1 MKLSQLHISIL
12 VTKINCHTLESK
24 EKHIFTLEFGIDMEI
39 QQLIDT
45 IEQKSKRLISRVNR
59 LEQENADLKKSV
71 FDYLQK
77 MENQLKEIENLKH
90 QIKVIEVQKS
100 ISSDKKKLQRD
111 IDKYI
116 HLIDKC
122 IANIN
127 AELISK

>member
-1 MKLSQLHISIL
+1 
-12 VTKINCHTLESK
+12 
-24 EKHIFTLEFGIDMEI
+24 MEI

-59 LEQENADLKKSV
+59 LELENADLKKSV

-77 MENQLKEIENLKH
+77 MENQLKEIEDLKH
-90 QIKVIEVQKS
+90 QIKVIEVKKS
-100 ISSDKKKLQRD
+100 VSGDKKKLQRD

-127 AELISK
+127 AELIAK